1 MISDHHGRVTD
12 IATSLPTATDGIL
25 GRHNVGLAEMA
36 YQPNELDTALRHVT
50 EDIALCREFAYTP
63 PLAAGLVTLA

>member
-1 MISDHHGRVTD
+1 
-12 IATSLPTATDGIL
+12 
-25 GRHNVGLAEMA
+25 VGLAEMA